1 MWFNTIENCEMDNED
16 TRDFLEEM
24 AYDNREYFCPDEMI
38 DECYAPAVYC
48 DVSFSPSEIIK
59 KLDPTLYQTIW
70 DEEIDYWISETIDD
84 VNRYSPEEGDTFNS
98 CIYAPFPGAEKKLD
112 EIVWRDSE
120 K

>member
-1 MWFNTIENCEMDNED
+1 MWFNTIDNYEMDDED
-16 TRDFLEEM
+16 MRSFLEEV
-24 AYDNREYFCPDEMI
+24 AYDNREYFYPDEMI

-59 KLDPTLYQTIW
+59 KLDPTLYQAIW
-70 DEEIDYWISETIDD
+70 DDEINYWIGEAISD

-112 EIVWRDSE
+112 EIVWRE
-120 K
+120 H